1 MFKKLLATEFAPYC
15 TLSEVQLDQLENHY
29 SSLLRWNERLNLT
42 RILGLTESVQF
53 HYCESL
59 FLARSLP
66 QGSHRIVDVG
76 SGGGFPG
83 IPTAILRPECEIT
96 LVESHQR
103 KSVFLREA
111 CRELKNVRVV
121 SKRAEDVDDV
131 FDWLISRAV
140 APAQVLRLNLADSFA
155 ILIGEE
161 DAFKLSGESE
171 RIPWGSRRVLFH
183 VEHDIQSHG
192 EVPRGTC

>member
-15 TLSEVQLDQLENHY
+15 TLSEVQLDQLESHY
-29 SSLLRWNERLNLT
+29 SSMTRWNERLNLT
-42 RILGLTESVQF
+42 RIRDLTESVQF

-59 FLARSLP
+59 FLARFLP
-66 QGSHRIVDVG
+66 PGSHRIVDVG

-96 LVESHQR
+96 LVESHLR

-111 CRELKNVRVV
+111 SRELKNIRVV
-121 SKRAEDVDDV
+121 PKRAEDVNDV

-140 APAQVLRLNLADSFA
+140 APSDILQLKLSGSFA
-155 ILIGEE
+155 LLIGEE
-161 DAFKLSGESE
+161 DASKLSGEIE
-171 RIPWGSRRVLFH
+171 PIPWGNRRVLFH
-183 VEHDIQSHG
+183 VKHG
-192 EVPRGTC
+192 QHEVPRGTC